1 MLAPVFNLDNERVGE
16 IDLPDDVFAVVPRED
31 VLARVVHWQ
40 QARARSGNHQ
50 TKGISQ
56 VSGTTRKP
64 FRQKGTGNA
73 RQGSLRSPQFRG
85 GGIIFGPQT
94 RDHGYSLPKKVRRLG
109 LKCALSVKQFE
120 GQIKVVDSFELKEPK
135 TKILLDKLHHM
146 GLRSAL
152 FIGGDT
158 VDTNFELALRNMY
171 NFDLLPQQGANVL
184 SILKRDMLVL
194 SRDAVHHLEAR
205 LK

>member
-120 GQIKVVDSFELKEPK
+120 GQIKVVDSLELKEPK

-158 VDTNFELALRNMY
+158 VDPNFELALRNMY